1 MGVKVVPFILFA
13 LAGECLSLT
22 PHQKQ
27 VNDVLFKMSDK
38 LIDIEKKLTSI
49 EERVH
54 VLENSLTTPQENKP
68 TNLEDAMRQLSI
80 GDSKSYYRSLAGEKE
95 CEDKQC
101 GDRCGDLN
109 LKTDFYCQ
117 RDGSCQ
123 PGRGPCPKSIGGVYR
138 SMGGLPD
145 PSSRLSD
152 LKKVFARVDT
162 DRDLC
167 VTLKELKDRVL
178 PNISDIDQMQ
188 QMDNRFKEMDSDKDE
203 CIKLNEAIDWMQ
215 QNEQTITANHARHT
229 SNQTLNS
236 GPSSMVGSRS
246 WKCLQEWDY
255 CLGPIPGIAL
265 CCSHFCLGFICVDIN
280 KSNKWS
286 LK

>member
-13 LAGECLSLT
+13 LAGECLSMLT

-54 VLENSLTTPQENKP
+54 VLENSLTKPQENMP

-80 GDSKSYYRSLAGEKE
+80 GGKNYYRSFAGEKE

-123 PGRGPCPKSIGGVYR
+123 PGRRPCPKSIGGVYR

-203 CIKLNEAIDWMQ
+203 CLELNEAIDWMQ
-215 QNEQTITANHARHT
+215 QNEQTITANHAKKSHPPY
-229 SNQTLNS
+229 NCLE
-236 GPSSMVGSRS
+236 RS
-246 WKCLQEWDY
+246 CLKRSKICRKQGQY
-255 CLGPIPGIAL
+255 CGFPYYLQGIW
-265 CCSHFCLGFICVDIN
+265 CCSGWYYCWAAICVA
-280 KSNKWS
+280 
-286 LK
+286 